1 MGLKF
6 GTLMPCSRAHVRPC
20 CLSCGHIR
28 LQAALKHQQ
37 SKRQFSMHAVGHL
50 DSTRQIQCDVSA
62 PAALQLPLLLCTRGP
77 EHCQGLPL
85 CVAGKAEPLV
95 TEVETWIM
103 FVVWWVG
110 LGVLSSVGLGTGI
123 HTGLLFLFPHIL
135 KVSAPVQ
142 LPLWHQSS
150 PGAAP
155 GHDAE

>member
-1 MGLKF
+1 
-6 GTLMPCSRAHVRPC
+6 
-20 CLSCGHIR
+20 
-28 LQAALKHQQ
+28 
-37 SKRQFSMHAVGHL
+37 MHAVGHL
-50 DSTRQIQCDVSA
+50 ASTRQIQCDVSA
-62 PAALQLPLLLCTRGP
+62 PAALQLPLLLCTHGP
-77 EHCQGLPL
+77 VHCQGLPL